1 VKEILAFDPRTATS
15 TAHEES
21 GIMMN
26 ILNIDELWHAIIQTA
41 W

>member
-1 VKEILAFDPRTATS
+1 VKEILAFDPGTPTS

-26 ILNIDELWHAIIQTA
+26 IDELWHAIIQTA